1 MDKYEGYCDVY
12 PATRLGIHIFSVEL
26 CTWTAAAEWHHDGRH
41 YEYEQ
46 PKKA

>member
-12 PATRLGIHIFSVEL
+12 PATRLGIHISSVEL